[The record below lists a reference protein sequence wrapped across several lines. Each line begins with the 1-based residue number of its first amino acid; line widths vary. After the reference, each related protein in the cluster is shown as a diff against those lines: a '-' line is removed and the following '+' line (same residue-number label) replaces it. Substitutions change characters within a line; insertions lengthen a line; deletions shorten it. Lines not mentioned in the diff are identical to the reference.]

1 MAHDSPDVAT
11 APGVLARRVTRGSRE
26 ALPLTTTRIVIFAK
40 APLAGLAK
48 TRLIPAL
55 GADGAAG
62 LARRMLLHTLQ
73 EASAAAVGPVELCV
87 TPRSSDP
94 VWRSLRPL
102 EGVCWTEQA
111 VGDLGVRM
119 AEAARRAS
127 EASEHVLLIGTD
139 CPQLDA
145 VHLRRATELLEHSDA
160 VLYPTFDGGYAL
172 LGLRRFDPRPFERIP
187 WSTAAVADR
196 TIERVRELGWSLTV
210 GGMLHD
216 IDDSTDL
223 RWLPDDWRSE

>member
-1 MAHDSPDVAT
+1 M
-11 APGVLARRVTRGSRE
+11 
-26 ALPLTTTRIVIFAK
+26 TTTRIVIFAK
-40 APLAGLAK
+40 APVAGFAK

-55 GADGAAG
+55 GAETAAR

-73 EASAAAVGPVELCV
+73 EARAAAVGPVELCV
-87 TPRSSDP
+87 TSHPSDP
-94 VWRSLRPL
+94 VWQGFPPL
-102 EGVCWTEQA
+102 EGLCWTEQA

-127 EASEHVLLIGTD
+127 AVGEQVLLIGTD

-145 VHLRRATELLEHSDA
+145 MHLRQATELLHDSDA

-172 LGLRRFDPRPFERIP
+172 LGLRRFDPRPFEQIP
-187 WSTAAVADR
+187 WSTAEVADR
-196 TIERVRELGWSLTV
+196 TIGRVRALGWSLAV

-223 RWLPDDWRSE
+223 RWLPDDWRSEQLCSVARTEPGAPSY

>member
-1 MAHDSPDVAT
+1 M
-11 APGVLARRVTRGSRE
+11 
-26 ALPLTTTRIVIFAK
+26 TTTRVVIFAK
-40 APLAGLAK
+40 APVAGLVK

-55 GADGAAG
+55 GAEGAAQ

-73 EASAAAVGPVELCV
+73 EAAAAAVGPVELCV
-87 TPRSSDP
+87 TPHPSDP
-94 VWRSLRPL
+94 VWQGFASV

-127 EASEHVLLIGTD
+127 EASEQVLLIGTD

-145 VHLRRATELLEHSDA
+145 MHLRRAVEFLDHSDA
-160 VLYPTFDGGYAL
+160 VLYPTFDGGYVL
-172 LGLRRFDPRPFERIP
+172 LGLRRFDPRPFEQIP
-187 WSTAAVADR
+187 WSTAVVADR
-196 TIERVRELGWSLTV
+196 TIERVRELGWGLTV

-216 IDDSTDL
+216 IDEPMDL
-223 RWLPDDWRSE
+223 RWLPDGWRFEAAPPDARNRPDGPPS

>member
-1 MAHDSPDVAT
+1 M
-11 APGVLARRVTRGSRE
+11 
-26 ALPLTTTRIVIFAK
+26 TTTRIVIFAK
-40 APLAGLAK
+40 APVAGLAK

-55 GADGAAG
+55 GAEGAAG

-87 TPRSSDP
+87 TPRPSDP
-94 VWRSLRPL
+94 AWQGFPPL
-102 EGVCWTEQA
+102 EGICWTEQA

-119 AEAARRAS
+119 ADAARRAS
-127 EASEHVLLIGTD
+127 AVGEQVLLIGTD

-145 VHLRRATELLEHSDA
+145 MHLRRATELLHDSDA

-172 LGLRRFDPRPFERIP
+172 LGLRRFDPRPFAQIP
-187 WSTAAVADR
+187 WSTAEVADR
-196 TIERVRELGWSLTV
+196 TIERFRELGWSLAV

-223 RWLPDDWRSE
+223 RWLPDDWRSEPLCSAARTEPGAPSY

>member
-1 MAHDSPDVAT
+1 
-11 APGVLARRVTRGSRE
+11 
-26 ALPLTTTRIVIFAK
+26 LTTTRIVILAK
-40 APLAGLAK
+40 SPVAGFAK

-55 GADGAAG
+55 GAETAAR

-87 TPRSSDP
+87 TPQPSDP
-94 VWRSLRPL
+94 AWQGLPPL
-102 EGVCWTEQA
+102 EGICWTEQA

-119 AEAARRAS
+119 ADAARRAS
-127 EASEHVLLIGTD
+127 ADSEQVLLIGTD

-145 VHLRRATELLEHSDA
+145 VHLRRAAELLQGSDA

-172 LGLRRFDPRPFERIP
+172 LGLRRFDPRPFEQIP
-187 WSTAAVADR
+187 WSTAGVALQ
-196 TIERVRELGWSLTV
+196 TMECFRELGWSLAV

-216 IDDSTDL
+216 IDEPADL
-223 RWLPDDWRSE
+223 RWLPDDWRSEHRSAVAGSA